1 MMRIAYFTLPALLDV
16 SLSYSDAIASQVELH
31 MVMQITNNSWRS
43 SLFENQPQDIADG
56 LSPAKPVLVNFP
68 EPLRDT
74 WKDAAS
80 FQMAAFGGKSGLNPR
95 SIKTGFAIIKWLKD
109 LSPDII
115 HFETTSGRL
124 LWAQI
129 FLRRIAPLVVTVH
142 DPQPHTGES
151 PIKKRIIRR
160 FTYSLADRFIFHN
173 HVQVPQFCKDYG
185 VSTEKIEYTQLGEYA
200 LYRSYLEELKPVD
213 QKMILFF
220 GRLSPYKG
228 IETLLQS
235 APLVSKKVSDAHFV
249 IAGRPIPGYKLPPLP
264 RLSNGG
270 KFTIIEEYIPN
281 SHLAELFQQ
290 AAVVVCPYTDATQS
304 GVVMTA
310 YAFWKPVVATNV
322 GGLPEYIDDGKTG
335 MLVDPK
341 NPEALSDGIVMMLN
355 KMKTIEGQQRISN
368 TILKKNQT
376 EFNWDRIATQTIEI
390 YQRIMKHS
398 IRR

>member
-1 MMRIAYFTLPALLDV
+1 MRIAYFTLPALLDV
-16 SLSYSDAIASQVELH
+16 SLSYTQAIASKLEFH

-43 SLFENQPQDIADG
+43 SLFENKPQDIPPG
-56 LSPAKPVLVNFP
+56 LSNAYPVLDNFP
-68 EPLRDT
+68 NPLKET

-80 FQMAAFGGKSGLNPR
+80 FQLAAFPGKSGLNPR
-95 SIKTGFAIIKWLKD
+95 SIKTGFAILKWLKELKPD
-109 LSPDII
+109 LI

-124 LWAQI
+124 LWAQV
-129 FLRRIAPLVVTVH
+129 FLRRIAPLVLTVH

-151 PIKKRIIRR
+151 PLKKRVIRR
-160 FTYSLADRFIFHN
+160 FTYSLANQFIFHN
-173 HVQVPQFCKDYG
+173 RIQIPQFCKDYG
-185 VSTEKIEYTQLGEYA
+185 ISDEKIEFTPLGEYA
-200 LYRSYLEELKPVD
+200 LYRFYLEELRPVD
-213 QKMILFF
+213 RKMVLFF

-235 APLVSKKVSDAHFV
+235 APMICKKVSDAHFV

-281 SHLAELFQQ
+281 TRLAELFQQ
-290 AAVVVCPYTDATQS
+290 TAVVVCPYIDATQS

-310 YAFWKPVVATNV
+310 YAFWKPVVATRV

-335 MLVDPK
+335 ILVEPK
-341 NPEALSDGIVMMLN
+341 NPESLSEGTIKILN

-368 TILKKNQT
+368 TILKKSQT
-376 EFNWDRIATQTIEI
+376 EFNWDKIAAQTIEI
-390 YQRIMKHS
+390 YQRTINHS